1 MAKKKKI
8 IINLVGGPGTGK
20 SLYSSYLFTMLK
32 INGKNVEFTQEYAKD
47 LVWRKK
53 YEILRNQHIVSYH
66 QYQALKGASKY
77 VEAAITDGSLI
88 HSYYYNRHS
97 DVNYSNVDLTEERI
111 QEYYKK
117 FDNIVILLKRNPKY
131 PYQQEGRYQTEEE
144 AKEIDD
150 RMKDILKEK
159 KIKYIEIMADMDNT
173 DEMLNYI
180 IQELDKIKIKRL
192 AKKNKKNKKNKK

>member
-1 MAKKKKI
+1 LKKKRV

-32 INGKNVEFTQEYAKD
+32 LNGFNVEFTQEYAKD

-77 VEAAITDGSLI
+77 VRAVITDGSLI
-88 HSYYYNRHS
+88 HSYYYNRYTKK
-97 DVNYSNVDLTEERI
+97 NYSNVKKTEKRI
-111 QEYYKK
+111 DKFINK
-117 FDNIVILLKRNPKY
+117 FDNIVIYLKRNPKY

-144 AKEIDD
+144 AKAIDEK
-150 RMKDILKEK
+150 MKNILKEK
-159 KIKYIEIMADMDNT
+159 NIKYIEIMADMENT
-173 DEMLNYI
+173 GKMLKYI
-180 IQELDKIKIKRL
+180 KKELKRL
-192 AKKNKKNKKNKK
+192 NK